1 MFQRQKGIKSY
12 QINSFPRQAS
22 CPYAV
27 STAPAVFGIYY
38 YILYRTFCQGKYDK
52 SEIKPAEWHAAPK
65 MDSVAANSLPIFQF
79 HTVLIEKFRYCRI
92 RPFVAIFPNIII
104 KQRPG
109 GRCRIQ
115 FYVLQF
121 FIQ

>member
-38 YILYRTFCQGKYDK
+38 YILYRTFCQGKNAFPMESMVKADYLA
-52 SEIKPAEWHAAPK
+52 EINPA
-65 MDSVAANSLPIFQF
+65 SSISIFGE
-79 HTVLIEKFRYCRI
+79 IDRI
-92 RPFVAIFPNIII
+92 
-104 KQRPG
+104 
-109 GRCRIQ
+109 
-115 FYVLQF
+115 
-121 FIQ
+121 